1 MGRSA
6 YESWRESI
14 SPEVALRFL
23 EQIYRYLPLSDRA
36 RPEPPKTMTRE
47 KNNTSWSQQALA
59 ELEREFGDTYRGRTV
74 LVTGADGFMGS
85 HLTEA
90 LVTLGAHVH
99 AFVRA
104 TSSGAL
110 NNIGHFRKRID
121 VHFADL
127 TDKTSI
133 DYLIRDLLK
142 APDKPYV
149 FHLGAQAHVGE
160 SWHRPYETVMAN
172 TVGTLNLLQ
181 SIVDYGLELEKF
193 DTAGTSEEYGNVSEA
208 VAHHHDFDSDG
219 GLILHERSPINP
231 KSIYATSKV
240 AADFL
245 TMNYHD
251 AFGVPGVVTRMFNN
265 YGPRQNPRYITG
277 TIITQALEREQI
289 ELGNLEPLR
298 DFCFCTDGV
307 RGHLTVAAYGI
318 PGDLYVY
325 GQGENISMRDW
336 AEKILAVGE
345 RGGYWPAG
353 RELVS
358 TERRFRPGASD
369 VLALRVGYDKLKRET
384 GWEPKVSWEEGIS
397 QTIAWYAANRERWI
411 GRVDWQERSRT

>member
-1 MGRSA
+1 MPRDDSA
-6 YESWRESI
+6 IWSETELDELRRDFADVYE
-14 SPEVALRFL
+14 
-23 EQIYRYLPLSDRA
+23 
-36 RPEPPKTMTRE
+36 
-47 KNNTSWSQQALA
+47 
-59 ELEREFGDTYRGRTV
+59 GRTC

-85 HLTEA
+85 HLTDA
-90 LVTLGAHVH
+90 LVQIGAEVV

-110 NNIGHFRKRID
+110 NNIGHLRTKLNR
-121 VHFADL
+121 VVFADL

-133 DYLIRDLLK
+133 DYLVRDLVK
-142 APDKPYV
+142 VPDKPYV

-193 DTAGTSEEYGNVSEA
+193 DTAGTSEEYGNVHED
-208 VAHHHDFDSDG
+208 VAHHHDFDELG

-251 AFGVPGVVTRMFNN
+251 AYGIPALVTRMFNN
-265 YGPRQNPRYITG
+265 YGPRQNPRYVTG

-289 ELGNLEPLR
+289 ELGQLEPLR

-307 RGHLTVAAYGI
+307 RGHLTVAAHGV
-318 PGDLYVY
+318 PGDVYVY
-325 GQGENISMRDW
+325 GQGENISMGDW
-336 AEKILAVGE
+336 TAKILRVGE
-345 RGGYWPAG
+345 EAGFWPAG
-353 RELVS
+353 REIV
-358 TERRFRPGASD
+358 TTPARYRPGASE
-369 VLALRVGYDKLKRET
+369 VIALRVGYEKLNAET
-384 GWEPKVSWEEGIS
+384 GWQPHISWDEGIRR
-397 QTIAWYAANRERWI
+397 TIAWYAANRDKWV
-411 GRVDWQERSRT
+411 GRVDWLAGNTAGSARA

>member
-1 MGRSA
+1 MK
-6 YESWRESI
+6 
-14 SPEVALRFL
+14 
-23 EQIYRYLPLSDRA
+23 SDRHDSTWTD
-36 RPEPPKTMTRE
+36 E
-47 KNNTSWSQQALA
+47 ALA
-59 ELEREFGDTYRGRTV
+59 DLRREFGEFYSGRTC

-90 LVTLGAHVH
+90 LVHLDANVQ

-110 NNIGHFRKRID
+110 NNIGHLREHLR

-127 TDKTSI
+127 TDKTSV
-133 DYLIRDLLK
+133 DYLVKDLLDT
-142 APDKPYV
+142 PDKPYV

-172 TVGTLNLLQ
+172 TIGTLNLLQ
-181 SIVDYGLELEKF
+181 SIVDQGLELEKF
-193 DTAGTSEEYGNVSEA
+193 DTAGTSEEYGNVREA
-208 VAHHHDFDSDG
+208 VAHHHDFDDEG

-277 TIITQALEREQI
+277 TIITQALTRETI
-289 ELGNLEPLR
+289 ELGQLEPMR

-307 RGHLTVAAYGI
+307 RGHLMVAARGI

-325 GQGENISMRDW
+325 GQGKNVSMREW
-336 AEKILAVGE
+336 ADMILRVGRE
-345 RGGYWPAG
+345 QGYWEA
-353 RELVS
+353 REVAS
-358 TERRFRPGASD
+358 TPERYRPGASE
-369 VLALRVGYDKLKRET
+369 VMALRVGFEKLNRET
-384 GWEPKVSWEEGIS
+384 GWEPRTSWEEGIAK
-397 QTIAWYAANRERWI
+397 TIAWYAENRDRWI
-411 GRVDWQERSRT
+411 GRVDWLSPVRAPV